1 MYKYKIKKSIEGS
14 FLAIGFVL
22 LYGSGF
28 VFTQFGLENAS
39 PMAFLALR
47 FFIAFIILLT
57 IAYYLKSSWPKTIKE
72 FLHICIAGSLTVG
85 TFSIG
90 VFLSISYGVS
100 ASLNALVIALQPI
113 VVTYFAMKFLGE
125 NVSKYVVIGLITGFT
140 GVCLVIISSMSFS
153 MTEIFGILFSFV
165 ALFGLSFGNLY
176 QKKYCVNMNLFSGG
190 AIQTLSSTILVI
202 PFLFFEDIHMNFNSD
217 FIIALSYMSVG
228 VSIGALS
235 LLYIM
240 IEKGAVSKVS
250 SIFYLMP
257 VSAVFISW
265 LLFDKNV
272 DIMVIAGVVI
282 IFISILLIMKID
294 KK

>member
-1 MYKYKIKKSIEGS
+1 MKKSLEGS

-28 VFTQFGLENAS
+28 VFTQYGLENAS

-47 FFIAFIILLT
+47 FFIACMILLF
-57 IAYYLKSSWPKTIKE
+57 IALYLKSSWPKTVNE
-72 FLHICIAGSLTVG
+72 FLHICVAGSLTVG

-90 VFLSISYGVS
+90 VFLSISHGVS
-100 ASLNALVIALQPI
+100 DSLTALVIALQPI
-113 VVTYFAMKFLGE
+113 VVTYLAYKFLNE
-125 NVSKYVVIGLITGFT
+125 KLNKYAIIGLLTGFI
-140 GVCLVIISSMSFS
+140 GVCLVLISSLSFS
-153 MTEIFGILFSFV
+153 STEIYGVLFSFV

-176 QKKYCVNMNLFSGG
+176 QKKYCKNMNLFSGG
-190 AIQTLSSTILVI
+190 TIQTLSSTILVL
-202 PFLFFEDIHMNFNSD
+202 PFLAYEDAYINFNGD
-217 FIIALSYMSVG
+217 FIIALVYMSVG

-257 VSAVFISW
+257 ASTIFISW
-265 LLFDKNV
+265 LLFDKSV
-272 DIMVIAGVVI
+272 DMMVIVGIGI
-282 IFISILLIMKID
+282 IFISILLIMK
-294 KK
+294 KAK